1 MEQID
6 YVCFRSGAFRQNS
19 EIHVSGGL
27 VMDETAIIA
36 TFAQKLKS
44 LRLSNGLT
52 LEELGAM
59 SGVSISTISKIENHQ
74 QKPSFETVLR
84 VARAL
89 HINFVQMLDGHGQA
103 NGAARRIVTR
113 ANDAPEYSNGAYEY
127 EAHAAEITHKK
138 MVPMVMR
145 IRAREVPA
153 AEQWTRHGGEE
164 FIYVLDGSVEF
175 HTQEYSAV
183 ILNKGDSCYLDSNM
197 RHAFVSLGDVDATVL
212 SVHISLVLPDGASE
226 VPGNGGGTDRT

>member
-1 MEQID
+1 
-6 YVCFRSGAFRQNS
+6 
-19 EIHVSGGL
+19 
-27 VMDETAIIA
+27 MDETAIIA

-89 HINFVQMLDGHGQA
+89 HINFVQMLDGHVPET
-103 NGAARRIVTR
+103 GAARRIVTR
-113 ANDAPEYSNGAYEY
+113 ADDAPDCTQGGNEY
-127 EAHAAEITHKK
+127 EAHAAQITNKK
-138 MVPMVMR
+138 MVPVVMR
-145 IRAREVPA
+145 IATRELPPL
-153 AEQWTRHGGEE
+153 EQWTRHGGEE
-164 FIYVLDGSVEF
+164 FIYVLDGSVKFYSEQ
-175 HTQEYSAV
+175 HSAV

-197 RHAFVSLGDVDATVL
+197 QHAFVSQSEVDATVL
-212 SVHISLVLPDGASE
+212 SVHISLVLPDGVSE
-226 VPGNGGGTDRT
+226 IPGNGKTFIEGS

>member
-1 MEQID
+1 
-6 YVCFRSGAFRQNS
+6 
-19 EIHVSGGL
+19 
-27 VMDETAIIA
+27 MDETAIIA

-89 HINFVQMLDGHGQA
+89 HINFVQMLDGHGQS
-103 NGAARRIVTR
+103 NGALRRIVTR
-113 ANDAPEYSNGAYEY
+113 ADDAPAYTSGGDDY

-138 MVPMVMR
+138 MVPVVMR
-145 IRAREVPA
+145 IRTRELPP

-164 FIYVLDGSVEF
+164 FIYVLDGAVEF
-175 HTQEYSAV
+175 YTEEYSAV
-183 ILNKGDSCYLDSNM
+183 VLNKGDSCYLDSNM
-197 RHAFVSLGDVDATVL
+197 RHAFVSQGAVDATVL

-226 VPGNGGGTDRT
+226 VARNGGGGGDY